1 MDYGLIYEVLS
12 MTSLRTIGFFDSGV
26 GGLSVMK
33 EVRRLLPA
41 EDLVYFADSA
51 YCPYGSKPVE
61 IIRGRA
67 YAICDFLIGH
77 GVKLIVIASNTT
89 SVAALDAVREKY
101 SVPVIGVEPAVKPA
115 AAATVNGKIVVIAT
129 GVTLAG
135 ERFDSLVKRF
145 GEGLELFTQ
154 PCPGLVEIVES
165 GRWDNEETEKLVGGY
180 LNKLLDR
187 GVDTVILGCTHYP
200 FLRPVI
206 EKLAGRGIKVI
217 DSGEGIAR
225 QVARVLDN
233 ECLAADAKSA
243 GGESF
248 FTSGD
253 PELVAPVLRL
263 LWGKPDLEVKKKVV

>member
-1 MDYGLIYEVLS
+1 
-12 MTSLRTIGFFDSGV
+12 MTSIGPIGLFDSGF

-51 YCPYGSKPVE
+51 HCPYGSKPVD

-89 SVAALDAVREKY
+89 SAAALDAVREKY
-101 SVPVIGVEPAVKPA
+101 SVPVIGVEPAIKPA
-115 AAATVNGKIVVIAT
+115 AAVTVNGRIGVIAT
-129 GVTLAG
+129 GVTLVG
-135 ERFDSLVKRF
+135 DRFESLVKRY
-145 GEGLELFTQ
+145 GKGLEIFTQ

-165 GRWDNEETEKLVGGY
+165 GRWDDEETEKLAGVY
-180 LNKLLDR
+180 LDKLLAQ
-187 GVDTVILGCTHYP
+187 GVDTIILGCTHYP

-206 EKLAGRGIKVI
+206 EKLAGSGVKVI

-225 QVARVLDN
+225 QVARVLEN
-233 ECLAADAKSA
+233 ERLAADAQSA

-248 FTSGD
+248 STSGD
-253 PELVAPVLRL
+253 PELVRPVLRL
-263 LWGKPDLEVKKKVV
+263 LWGKPDLEVKKIEV